1 MAGGFSRLL
10 VAGRFRLPC
19 LQRRIEIG
27 LERRSGALGVGE
39 TLAQLPLRRVP
50 RGGFLFDPQLQL
62 RLRGERLG
70 ECLRVRGFGC
80 LKSHPH
86 GHHLGCLLGQFVLRG
101 SEGTAALGIR
111 FVERRA
117 DLKCGGLSLAALRCL
132 GAKFHSDGVELDREL
147 GGVLLRGG
155 IRQSPRGLDALALG
169 GLEIHPRLQAGV
181 LGRSSGEALAQLRLR
196 LRQRGLDLLASR
208 GLGAQRLA
216 GELQLGSE
224 QRYAFLGGAA
234 GLQQTLLTLLAVGVC
249 ALGLRSRLRHGGELL
264 FQFRAGLRQ
273 LLFSLRLGRRDF
285 LVEAFALFDFENQV
299 FPGLLQLRVGVG
311 ELLLLLGSGLQQ
323 VGFPKA
329 AGARDLLQLPAHFS
343 QRGGGLGKLLLRVG
357 RLLRRCRACLLRGGL
372 DCEAGG
378 LGVLQPGADL
388 GERSGGLGE
397 LAFRFRF
404 GLAQRGLR
412 LRAPLR
418 LGLQLLAHARELL
431 LRLGDHLLGSGACLL
446 DVRFGLD
453 SGGLAALQLSTEF
466 GECVAL
472 RDQVG
477 LGRRENRFSL
487 RRGLLPLRAR
497 CRQRGGG
504 LGLQPL
510 RLGLCLV
517 Q

>member
-1 MAGGFSRLL
+1 MQFVRGAACLGGGELEFLLQFLPGTDLGVEPAGQFRLSVAGGFSRLL

-39 TLAQLPLRRVP
+39 TRAQLPLRRVP
-50 RGGFLFDPQLQL
+50 HGGFLFDPQLQL

-101 SEGTAALGIR
+101 SEGTATLGIR

-285 LVEAFALFDFENQV
+285 LVEAFALLDFENQV
-299 FPGLLQLRVGVG
+299 FPSLLQLRVGVG

-323 VGFPKA
+323 VGFP
-329 AGARDLLQLPAHFS
+329 
-343 QRGGGLGKLLLRVG
+343 
-357 RLLRRCRACLLRGGL
+357 
-372 DCEAGG
+372 
-378 LGVLQPGADL
+378 
-388 GERSGGLGE
+388 
-397 LAFRFRF
+397 
-404 GLAQRGLR
+404 
-412 LRAPLR
+412 
-418 LGLQLLAHARELL
+418 
-431 LRLGDHLLGSGACLL
+431 
-446 DVRFGLD
+446 
-453 SGGLAALQLSTEF
+453 
-466 GECVAL
+466 
-472 RDQVG
+472 
-477 LGRRENRFSL
+477 
-487 RRGLLPLRAR
+487 
-497 CRQRGGG
+497 
-504 LGLQPL
+504 
-510 RLGLCLV
+510 
-517 Q
+517 